1 MWPSQRWR
9 PTMEH
14 YVGLDVSKQTSI
26 CVVNQV
32 GSVVREGVVDS
43 ELEAIATFVRSKAPG
58 AVRIGLETGPTATW
72 LWTELKQLG
81 LPVICIDARHAKAV
95 LKMQINKN
103 DRNDAIGMARIMQT
117 GWFKEVHVKD
127 IASNWVRALLASR
140 ALLVKIKRDLENHV
154 RGLLKNLGLVIG
166 RATFNV
172 FAARAEELIED
183 RPDLVAAVRPLLE
196 ARNAVEQQVSEL
208 DRKVMKLARRDA
220 QVQRFMTVPGVG
232 PITALAFK
240 ATIDDPGRFA
250 RSRSVGAYVGLTS
263 RRHASGEIDWSGC
276 ISKYGDAML
285 SSYLFEAAG
294 VLLTRVPKWSAVKAW
309 GVRLAKRNGLRKA
322 KVAVARKLAVILH
335 RMWIDGTE
343 FNWSK
348 KEIAA

>member
-1 MWPSQRWR
+1 
-9 PTMEH
+9 MEY
-14 YVGLDVSKQTSI
+14 YVGLDVSLKQTSI
-26 CVVNQV
+26 CVVDQA
-32 GSVVREGVVDS
+32 GLVVREGVVGSDP
-43 ELEAIATFVRSKAPG
+43 EAISVFVRSKAPG
-58 AVRIGLETGPTATW
+58 AVRIGLETGPTSTW
-72 LWTELKQLG
+72 LWTELKRLG

-103 DRNDAIGMARIMQT
+103 DRNDAIGIARIMQT

-127 IASNWVRALLASR
+127 IDSHSVRALLASR

-172 FAARAEELIED
+172 FAARAEELIEG

-240 ATIDDPGRFA
+240 ATIDDPARFA

-263 RRHASGEIDWSGC
+263 RRHASGEIDWSGR
-276 ISKYGDAML
+276 ISKCGDAML
-285 SSYLFEAAG
+285 RSYLFEAAG
-294 VLLTRVPKWSAVKAW
+294 VLLTRVPKWSPVKSW
-309 GVRLAKRNGLRKA
+309 GTRLAKRNGLRKA

-348 KEIAA
+348 KEVAA